1 MSTPPTATAT
11 QDAVISTSTP
21 SQSSSLTSDPLLSA
35 FLAQDFSPSDY
46 LNRNLPQ
53 LSVNGST
60 SSGVLSQT
68 KDEDPLPL
76 ANVHSKA
83 NTLLSTLDASL
94 NKSQATLTT
103 LTDDILRATP
113 RLGYEV
119 EVLRSDVIS
128 LAENLTSPTTLA
140 TIAGLTHDEQH
151 QHVNGDQESGSPIDR
166 STKGKP
172 EVLKKLETLVKVRGH
187 LEEVIKIFG
196 EAMDW
201 TLSAPNSGST
211 ALSDSSSSS
220 NNNSSLLQP
229 FQPIIRSTTPNSM
242 SGSAKIE
249 QDISYLITNNE
260 LDKASAK
267 IEELVK
273 LCAVWKD
280 TAEYAT
286 RMQFLEGLKWKIIE
300 AGKGLEETYDEEVP
314 TQGRDENGNNGDGN
328 SSGLG
333 GYAFGGDPG
342 REGYYGGLLNQF
354 QARMRGMG

>member
-1 MSTPPTATAT
+1 MSTRPIATTT
-11 QDAVISTSTP
+11 QDVVISTSIP
-21 SQSSSLTSDPLLSA
+21 SQSSLTSDPLLSA
-35 FLAQDFSPSDY
+35 FLSPDFSPSDY

-53 LSVNGST
+53 LSVNGSA
-60 SSGVLSQT
+60 SLGLFSQN
-68 KDEDPLPL
+68 KDEGPLPL

-83 NTLLSTLDASL
+83 NSLLSTLDANL
-94 NKSQATLTT
+94 NRSQTTLTT

-140 TIAGLTHDEQH
+140 TIVGLTHEDQH
-151 QHVNGDQESGSPIDR
+151 TNGGDQENGSSIEG
-166 STKGKP
+166 SSKGKP
-172 EVLKKLETLVKVRGH
+172 DVLKKLETLVKVRGH

-201 TLSAPNSGST
+201 TLSTPNSTST
-211 ALSDSSSSS
+211 TLGDPSS
-220 NNNSSLLQP
+220 NSSTLQP
-229 FQPIIRSTTPNSM
+229 FQPVVRSTTPNSM

-249 QDISYLITNNE
+249 QDVSYLITNNE
-260 LDKASAK
+260 LDKATAK
-267 IEELVK
+267 VEELVK

-280 TAEYAT
+280 TAEYTT

-300 AGKGLEETYDEEVP
+300 AGKGVEETYDEDVS
-314 TQGRDENGNNGDGN
+314 TQGRGENGSSGDGNNG
-328 SSGLG
+328 GLG